1 MANTK
6 ISWCDKVWNPVT
18 GCTKVSEGC
27 HNCYAEKMAKRLQA
41 MGQPHYANGFGVT
54 CHEDAL
60 DTPLRWRKPAR
71 IFVNSMSDLFHKD
84 VPIEFIWRI
93 IEIAYQA
100 SQHDF
105 LILTKRPERMLDVL
119 TRSSWWNNDTPSNI
133 WLGVSVEN
141 QKAVDERI
149 PVLLEI
155 PAAVRFLSC
164 EPLLESVNLKLF
176 GIFRYGDGLL
186 CRNID
191 LINWVIVGGESGPR
205 YRQMELGWARSIR
218 DQCQNAKIPF
228 FFKQTGGLHHG
239 SDLLDGVEY
248 KEFPA

>member
-105 LILTKRPERMLDVL
+105 LILTKRPDSLFVCVL
-119 TRSSWWNNDTPSNI
+119 
-133 WLGVSVEN
+133 
-141 QKAVDERI
+141 
-149 PVLLEI
+149 PVPHVL
-155 PAAVRFLSC
+155 PR
-164 EPLLESVNLKLF
+164 
-176 GIFRYGDGLL
+176 L
-186 CRNID
+186 CRPS
-191 LINWVIVGGESGPR
+191 LRRLPACHH
-205 YRQMELGWARSIR
+205 AR
-218 DQCQNAKIPF
+218 
-228 FFKQTGGLHHG
+228 L
-239 SDLLDGVEY
+239 
-248 KEFPA
+248 